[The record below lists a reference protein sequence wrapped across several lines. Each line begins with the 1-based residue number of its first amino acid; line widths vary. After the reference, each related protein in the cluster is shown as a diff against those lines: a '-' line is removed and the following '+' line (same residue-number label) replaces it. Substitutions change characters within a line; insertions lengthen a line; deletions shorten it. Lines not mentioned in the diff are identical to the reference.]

1 MKNEFNGKISNEFVG
16 LKSKIYS
23 LVDVDGKENKK
34 GKSVDNMPF
43 WCEYCRRDRWKNICA
58 IRGWLRQILLLF
70 CLFFT
75 ILTICNRYANCMVE
89 NVNNDLNNRGTSLS
103 SEAYWKHLQASKREL

>member
-16 LKSKIYS
+16 LKSKIYC

-58 IRGWLRQILLLF
+58 IRGW
-70 CLFFT
+70 
-75 ILTICNRYANCMVE
+75 
-89 NVNNDLNNRGTSLS
+89 
-103 SEAYWKHLQASKREL
+103 

>member
-16 LKSKIYS
+16 LKSKIYC

-43 WCEYCRRDRWKNICA
+43 
-58 IRGWLRQILLLF
+58 
-70 CLFFT
+70 
-75 ILTICNRYANCMVE
+75 
-89 NVNNDLNNRGTSLS
+89 
-103 SEAYWKHLQASKREL
+103 

>member
-43 WCEYCRRDRWKNICA
+43 
-58 IRGWLRQILLLF
+58 
-70 CLFFT
+70 
-75 ILTICNRYANCMVE
+75 
-89 NVNNDLNNRGTSLS
+89 
-103 SEAYWKHLQASKREL
+103 